1 MTARLRA
8 SGALLMKYA
17 LAAATLAAVSALLV
31 MLRAHANLATVCLV
45 LVLVVMGTA
54 IVLGSG
60 PALLN
65 AVLATFTLNYFFI
78 PPIYTLTIRDPANW
92 VAFSV
97 FVLCAVAVGQLSS
110 RAKKTA
116 SEAESRRIQIEKL
129 YEELKV
135 AFADA
140 SEAEALR
147 HSERL
152 KSALLEAVTHDLRT
166 PLTAIKASAT
176 TLLGSGTIGEDARVE
191 LLEVIDEE
199 ADRLNRF
206 VEEMMELAQIE
217 GGQLS
222 LRRSPVPVL
231 EVVNAA
237 LDRCAVP
244 LQRHPVE
251 VAIPQ
256 DLPALRVDA
265 ATISTV
271 LVELLDNATKYSRP
285 GTPIRVVAAKSDPA
299 NVEVAVEDRGV
310 GVRAE
315 VRERVFEKF
324 YRDPN
329 TKSRGFGMGLAIAR
343 GIVEAHGG
351 RIWMEANPGGGS
363 IFRFIVPGPETPA

>member
-1 MTARLRA
+1 MTLNSAVSGKSFLRYGMA
-8 SGALLMKYA
+8 AAGLG
-17 LAAATLAAVSALLV
+17 LAATVLV
-31 MLRAHANLATVCLV
+31 LLRAHANLATSCLV
-45 LVLVVMGTA
+45 LVSTVMATA

-60 PALLN
+60 PALVN
-65 AVLATFTLNYFFI
+65 AVLATFVLNYFFI
-78 PPIYTLTIRDPANW
+78 PPIYSWGIRDPENW
-92 VAFSV
+92 VAFAA
-97 FVLCAVAVGQLSS
+97 FVICAITVGQLSS
-110 RAKKTA
+110 RAKRTA
-116 SEAESRRIQIEKL
+116 SEAESRRVQIEKL

-135 AFADA
+135 AFAEA
-140 SEAEALR
+140 SQAEALR

-152 KSALLEAVTHDLRT
+152 KSALLDAVTHDLRT

-176 TLLGSGTIGEDARVE
+176 TLLGSTAIEEEGRRE

-217 GGQLS
+217 GGQLT
-222 LRRSPVPVL
+222 LHRTPVPVL
-231 EVVNAA
+231 DVVNEA

-244 LQRHPVE
+244 LQRHQVE
-251 VAIPQ
+251 VAIPL

-285 GTPIRVVAAKSDPA
+285 GTPIRVVAEKSDSD
-299 NVEVAVEDRGV
+299 NVAVAVEDRGM
-310 GVRAE
+310 GVKPDS
-315 VRERVFEKF
+315 RERVFQKF

-351 RIWMEANPGGGS
+351 RIWMEANPAGGS
-363 IFRFIVPGPETPA
+363 IFKFILPAQETTA

>member
-8 SGALLMKYA
+8 GGALLLKYA
-17 LAAATLAAVSALLV
+17 LAAATLAVVSALLV
-31 MLRAHANLATVCLV
+31 TLRAHANLATVCLV
-45 LVLVVMGTA
+45 LVLAVMGTA
-54 IVLGSG
+54 IALGSG
-60 PALLN
+60 PALQN
-65 AVLATFTLNYFFI
+65 AVLATLTLNYFFI
-78 PPIYTLTIRDPANW
+78 PPIYTLSIRDPENW

-97 FVLCAVAVGQLSS
+97 FVLCAIAVGQLAS

-129 YEELKV
+129 YEELKL

-176 TLLGSGTIGEDARVE
+176 TLLGSAAIGEEARVE

-222 LRRSPVPVL
+222 LRR
-231 EVVNAA
+231 
-237 LDRCAVP
+237 
-244 LQRHPVE
+244 
-251 VAIPQ
+251 
-256 DLPALRVDA
+256 
-265 ATISTV
+265 
-271 LVELLDNATKYSRP
+271 
-285 GTPIRVVAAKSDPA
+285 
-299 NVEVAVEDRGV
+299 
-310 GVRAE
+310 
-315 VRERVFEKF
+315 
-324 YRDPN
+324 
-329 TKSRGFGMGLAIAR
+329 
-343 GIVEAHGG
+343 
-351 RIWMEANPGGGS
+351 
-363 IFRFIVPGPETPA
+363 